1 MGAHFPAAQQEG
13 RALPAIFNNMFTYKT
28 LDDLLAI
35 AAARNEAP
43 FILILDGIE
52 DPHNFGAILRTAE
65 GAGVHGVVIRKA
77 RQVQVTDTV
86 IKVSTG
92 AADLVPIAR
101 VPNIAEAIRY
111 LKDQTLTIFGVE
123 IDGKRLYNQADY
135 RGASAFVVG
144 SEGSGLSRLVKERC
158 DEVVRLP
165 MRGAIG
171 SLNASVAAGI
181 VLYEV
186 LRQRASS

>member
-1 MGAHFPAAQQEG
+1 
-13 RALPAIFNNMFTYKT
+13 MFTYKT

>member
-1 MGAHFPAAQQEG
+1 MFSYCD
-13 RALPAIFNNMFTYKT
+13 LP
-28 LDDLLAI
+28 DLLEI
-35 AAARNEAP
+35 ARQRNEPP
-43 FILILDGIE
+43 FILVLDGIE

-65 GAGVHGVVIRKA
+65 AAGAHGVVIRKA
-77 RQVQVTDTV
+77 RQVSVTVTV

-92 AADLVPIAR
+92 AAGLIPVAR

-111 LKDQTLTIFGVE
+111 LKRENVRVYGVE

-144 SEGSGLSRLVKERC
+144 SEGKGLARLVKELC
-158 DEVVRLP
+158 DEIVRLP
-165 MRGAIG
+165 MRGRIS
-171 SLNASVAAGI
+171 SLNASVATGI

-186 LRQRASS
+186 LRQRGGEK